1 MKIAIVSGGILC
13 VVAILA
19 LAVLLPKFLSY
30 DGREGVKQKEIE
42 EANQSGAA
50 AEINL

>member
-1 MKIAIVSGGILC
+1 VIAVLC
-13 VVAILA
+13 LA
-19 LAVLLPKFLSY
+19 ALLPKFLSY

-42 EANQSGAA
+42 EAKQGAAA